1 MVTVSAFD
9 TPAYTGEEVP
19 EDLLLLILPKWI
31 EATQK
36 RTLEH
41 TRRPIIAA
49 NIARFVEDET
59 MIMRRE
65 GGWIRIYR
73 ARHLCPPGACA

>member
-1 MVTVSAFD
+1 MLTEPRQVTARCSLARVCHRLSFD
-9 TPAYTGEEVP
+9 TPAYTGKEVP

-49 NIARFVEDET
+49 NIARFGEDEIVIT
-59 MIMRRE
+59 RRE
-65 GGWIRIYR
+65 GG
-73 ARHLCPPGACA
+73 